1 MTTKQ
6 LISEI
11 NKALDHVPDSALSDI
26 LAYLNSLKGKSEEEI
41 TRASNFRRII
51 EEDKSLLER
60 LAK

>member
-11 NKALDHVPDSALSDI
+11 NKVLRQVPDSALSNV
-26 LAYLNSLKGKSEEEI
+26 LAYLNSLRGKSEEEI
-41 TRASNFRRII
+41 KRASHLKKIL
-51 EEDKSLLER
+51 EEDKELLER

>member
-11 NKALDHVPDSALSDI
+11 NKVLHQVPDSAL
-26 LAYLNSLKGKSEEEI
+26 NNVLKGKSDEDI
-41 TRASNFRRII
+41 QRISYLRTI
-51 EEDKSLLER
+51 LEEDRKLLER

>member
-11 NKALDHVPDSALSDI
+11 NKALDQVPDSVLNNI
-26 LAYLNSLKGKSEEEI
+26 PAYLNSLKGKSEEEVK
-41 TRASNFRRII
+41 RVSHLRRIL
-51 EEDKSLLER
+51 EEDKRLLER

>member
-11 NKALDHVPDSALSDI
+11 NKVLDQVPDSALSNI
-26 LAYLNSLKGKSEEEI
+26 LSYLNSLKGKTEEEVK
-41 TRASNFRRII
+41 RASHLRKIL
-51 EEDKSLLER
+51 EEDKRLLER

>member
-11 NKALDHVPDSALSDI
+11 NKALDHVPDSVLTDI
-26 LAYLNSLKGKSEEEI
+26 LTYLNSLKGKSEEELK
-41 TRASNFRRII
+41 RATHLRKIL

>member
-11 NKALDHVPDSALSDI
+11 NKALEHVPDSALTNI
-26 LAYLNSLKGKSEEEI
+26 LTYLNSLKGKSEEEVK
-41 TRASNFRRII
+41 RAAHLRTIL
-51 EEDKSLLER
+51 EEDKKLLER